1 MSNILLKKLAERYT
15 LNTNPDVA
23 TTVEQGLMQLSSG
36 IYTEEERFIFE
47 LLQNAVD
54 SYDEMTNDTLTI
66 KIMIEGDYLVFMH
79 NGASFSPRDIEGIC
93 DIGNGNKAKDTKKIG
108 YKGIGFKS
116 VFMRSTCVTIKT
128 GEYCFMFDKQYWE
141 GFWER
146 NWKKE
151 YGIKSDEKVYL
162 MPWQIIPIEANEPI
176 SLDTSNYNVI
186 TYIKITNTS
195 SLEKKIV
202 KLLSNSQ
209 FLLFLRCKNIQ
220 MTFVSNNVFLA
231 NVNKKCNDNIVI
243 LSSNGKED
251 SRWLTYTNPE
261 VEVPKELNSDIKAD
275 INTPQK
281 LKNAK
286 TFDLSFAIQID
297 NNSKIKSLD
306 KDDAVIYTYLPTSFK
321 FGNEGFP
328 FLVNANFITDAGRQQ
343 LHKDSEWNKLIFS
356 KIPSEYLN
364 WMKEISS
371 TFSNYYEV
379 LPKKS
384 YGSNNA
390 LEETFATEMVKAIN
404 DIAFIPRANNAKSK
418 VLASSAVMDKMGMSE
433 AISKKLLTT
442 HINRTYNEDFSEK
455 DFINPV
461 WKGFKLLEDY
471 GVFIFDKQK
480 LKALFEDEKA
490 FDNIEPCI
498 DVKLIDFL
506 FEYYLQNRSEQEEL
520 ITVLQDTRFLLD
532 EEGNLSCPH
541 DLFFPSQYKERNE
554 LAEDAIFLHNIVNE
568 HLESNKQEF
577 NWVSQL
583 GVEELSDITFIQNVI
598 CKSDYITKENSI
610 EVTRFLFESNLN
622 HNIFDEIDDCYL
634 SRLQFLTKQ
643 GNLEYASDLYLGSK
657 YKPEVDIEPYFDE
670 DIFVSED
677 YCEDED
683 NISEWNLFLSKLGIN
698 NTLELRYIRLDE
710 TEDIKLLKD
719 VKEKFGKEYNVGSW
733 GTHFYYSFKYLY
745 VFYAPFVLTNEC
757 SNDLLTIIWSNIF
770 SKPFECNEDKV
781 YGTAGFWQESRSFA
795 DLKEVN
801 FIDWALDNYQ
811 LFPTTDG
818 RCLHSNQIL
827 CNTDDIK
834 DIADKYLPVINL
846 NNPIHDSWNEVLHLR
861 NILQLEDYLTIL
873 TGISKDE
880 ENVEQ
885 NKERIS
891 KIYQRLVDLD
901 CLTSPAK
908 TEQIKEWSKNNKILS
923 KDLTFKFPKDL
934 SHITLDGFSSENRVY
949 IGSPSN
955 REKVIS
961 LLSLMGVRVITERNI
976 KPSFK
981 APKEA
986 SELKSMLKSI
996 VSPLTIVALGE
1007 KIEETSYKEKKHS
1020 LITLLNNTHFY
1031 HCEEIR
1037 LTYGNNEDT
1046 IEKNTFG
1053 NKNEF
1058 YYTGSLRP
1066 ANIEPL
1072 LTSFCKYLDIKG
1084 KERELFIML
1093 IENYEGIR
1101 QNLEDKG
1108 YDTSLLEEDKQQD
1121 SGTIQTTL
1129 GGYNPS
1135 ISEQERNVKTGF
1147 KGEILVYEKLIA
1159 MGYTPICPSISTEKD
1174 YEQKISLN
1182 GKTYFCKSNYEKYDI
1197 SFVTRNGVKVYLEVK
1212 ATTRDKSS
1220 QENMPISYRELSM
1233 IEECDMDDSCSYMIV
1248 RVFGIDKEK
1257 QDYYILSGHLL
1268 KD

>member
-1 MSNILLKKLAERYT
+1 M
-15 LNTNPDVA
+15 
-23 TTVEQGLMQLSSG
+23 
-36 IYTEEERFIFE
+36 
-47 LLQNAVD
+47 
-54 SYDEMTNDTLTI
+54 
-66 KIMIEGDYLVFMH
+66 
-79 NGASFSPRDIEGIC
+79 
-93 DIGNGNKAKDTKKIG
+93 
-108 YKGIGFKS
+108 
-116 VFMRSTCVTIKT
+116 
-128 GEYCFMFDKQYWE
+128 
-141 GFWER
+141 
-146 NWKKE
+146 
-151 YGIKSDEKVYL
+151 
-162 MPWQIIPIEANEPI
+162 
-176 SLDTSNYNVI
+176 
-186 TYIKITNTS
+186 
-195 SLEKKIV
+195 
-202 KLLSNSQ
+202 
-209 FLLFLRCKNIQ
+209 
-220 MTFVSNNVFLA
+220 
-231 NVNKKCNDNIVI
+231 
-243 LSSNGKED
+243 
-251 SRWLTYTNPE
+251 
-261 VEVPKELNSDIKAD
+261 
-275 INTPQK
+275 
-281 LKNAK
+281 
-286 TFDLSFAIQID
+286 
-297 NNSKIKSLD
+297 
-306 KDDAVIYTYLPTSFK
+306 
-321 FGNEGFP
+321 
-328 FLVNANFITDAGRQQ
+328 
-343 LHKDSEWNKLIFS
+343 
-356 KIPSEYLN
+356 
-364 WMKEISS
+364 
-371 TFSNYYEV
+371 
-379 LPKKS
+379 
-384 YGSNNA
+384 
-390 LEETFATEMVKAIN
+390 
-404 DIAFIPRANNAKSK
+404 
-418 VLASSAVMDKMGMSE
+418 
-433 AISKKLLTT
+433 
-442 HINRTYNEDFSEK
+442 
-455 DFINPV
+455 
-461 WKGFKLLEDY
+461 
-471 GVFIFDKQK
+471 
-480 LKALFEDEKA
+480 
-490 FDNIEPCI
+490 
-498 DVKLIDFL
+498 
-506 FEYYLQNRSEQEEL
+506 
-520 ITVLQDTRFLLD
+520 
-532 EEGNLSCPH
+532 
-541 DLFFPSQYKERNE
+541 
-554 LAEDAIFLHNIVNE
+554 
-568 HLESNKQEF
+568 
-577 NWVSQL
+577 
-583 GVEELSDITFIQNVI
+583 
-598 CKSDYITKENSI
+598 
-610 EVTRFLFESNLN
+610 
-622 HNIFDEIDDCYL
+622 
-634 SRLQFLTKQ
+634 
-643 GNLEYASDLYLGSK
+643 EYASDLYLGSK

-710 TEDIKLLKD
+710 TEDIKLLKNI
-719 VKEKFGKEYNVGSW
+719 KEKFEKEYNVGSW
-733 GTHFYYSFKYLY
+733 GTHFYYSFRYLY

-1020 LITLLNNTHFY
+1020 LLTLLNNTHFY

>member
-433 AISKKLLTT
+433 AISKKLLTN
-442 HINRTYNEDFSEK
+442 HINRTYNKDFSEK

-1020 LITLLNNTHFY
+1020 LLTLLNNTHFY

>member
-1 MSNILLKKLAERYT
+1 
-15 LNTNPDVA
+15 
-23 TTVEQGLMQLSSG
+23 
-36 IYTEEERFIFE
+36 
-47 LLQNAVD
+47 
-54 SYDEMTNDTLTI
+54 
-66 KIMIEGDYLVFMH
+66 
-79 NGASFSPRDIEGIC
+79 
-93 DIGNGNKAKDTKKIG
+93 
-108 YKGIGFKS
+108 
-116 VFMRSTCVTIKT
+116 
-128 GEYCFMFDKQYWE
+128 
-141 GFWER
+141 
-146 NWKKE
+146 
-151 YGIKSDEKVYL
+151 
-162 MPWQIIPIEANEPI
+162 
-176 SLDTSNYNVI
+176 
-186 TYIKITNTS
+186 
-195 SLEKKIV
+195 
-202 KLLSNSQ
+202 
-209 FLLFLRCKNIQ
+209 
-220 MTFVSNNVFLA
+220 
-231 NVNKKCNDNIVI
+231 
-243 LSSNGKED
+243 
-251 SRWLTYTNPE
+251 
-261 VEVPKELNSDIKAD
+261 
-275 INTPQK
+275 
-281 LKNAK
+281 
-286 TFDLSFAIQID
+286 
-297 NNSKIKSLD
+297 
-306 KDDAVIYTYLPTSFK
+306 
-321 FGNEGFP
+321 
-328 FLVNANFITDAGRQQ
+328 
-343 LHKDSEWNKLIFS
+343 
-356 KIPSEYLN
+356 
-364 WMKEISS
+364 MKEISS

-442 HINRTYNEDFSEK
+442 HINRTYNKDFSEK

-1020 LITLLNNTHFY
+1020 LLTLLNNTHFY

-1220 QENMPISYRELSM
+1220 QENMPISDRELSM

>member
-371 TFSNYYEV
+371 TFGNYYEV

-442 HINRTYNEDFSEK
+442 HINRTYNKDFSEK

-1020 LITLLNNTHFY
+1020 LLTLLNNTHFY

>member
-231 NVNKKCNDNIVI
+231 NVNKKCNDHIVI
-243 LSSNGKED
+243 LSSNGNED
-251 SRWLTYTNPE
+251 STSLTYTNPE

-1007 KIEETSYKEKKHS
+1007 KIEETSYKEKKHN
-1020 LITLLNNTHFY
+1020 LLTLRNNTHFY
-1031 HCEEIR
+1031 HSEQIR

>member
-1 MSNILLKKLAERYT
+1 M
-15 LNTNPDVA
+15 
-23 TTVEQGLMQLSSG
+23 
-36 IYTEEERFIFE
+36 
-47 LLQNAVD
+47 
-54 SYDEMTNDTLTI
+54 
-66 KIMIEGDYLVFMH
+66 
-79 NGASFSPRDIEGIC
+79 
-93 DIGNGNKAKDTKKIG
+93 
-108 YKGIGFKS
+108 
-116 VFMRSTCVTIKT
+116 
-128 GEYCFMFDKQYWE
+128 
-141 GFWER
+141 
-146 NWKKE
+146 
-151 YGIKSDEKVYL
+151 
-162 MPWQIIPIEANEPI
+162 
-176 SLDTSNYNVI
+176 
-186 TYIKITNTS
+186 
-195 SLEKKIV
+195 
-202 KLLSNSQ
+202 
-209 FLLFLRCKNIQ
+209 
-220 MTFVSNNVFLA
+220 
-231 NVNKKCNDNIVI
+231 
-243 LSSNGKED
+243 
-251 SRWLTYTNPE
+251 
-261 VEVPKELNSDIKAD
+261 
-275 INTPQK
+275 
-281 LKNAK
+281 
-286 TFDLSFAIQID
+286 
-297 NNSKIKSLD
+297 
-306 KDDAVIYTYLPTSFK
+306 
-321 FGNEGFP
+321 
-328 FLVNANFITDAGRQQ
+328 
-343 LHKDSEWNKLIFS
+343 
-356 KIPSEYLN
+356 
-364 WMKEISS
+364 
-371 TFSNYYEV
+371 
-379 LPKKS
+379 
-384 YGSNNA
+384 
-390 LEETFATEMVKAIN
+390 
-404 DIAFIPRANNAKSK
+404 
-418 VLASSAVMDKMGMSE
+418 
-433 AISKKLLTT
+433 
-442 HINRTYNEDFSEK
+442 
-455 DFINPV
+455 
-461 WKGFKLLEDY
+461 EDY

-480 LKALFEDEKA
+480 LKVLFEDEKA
-490 FDNIEPCI
+490 FDNIEPCL

-532 EEGNLSCPH
+532 EEGNLSYPH

-622 HNIFDEIDDCYL
+622 HNIFDEIDDYYL

-657 YKPEVDIEPYFDE
+657 YKPEVDIEPCFDE

-677 YCEDED
+677 YCEDGD
-683 NISEWNLFLSKLGIN
+683 NISEWNLFLSKLGVN
-698 NTLELRYIRLDE
+698 STLELRLIRLDE
-710 TEDIKLLKD
+710 TEDIIFLQNI
-719 VKEKFGKEYNVGSW
+719 KEKFEEKYNVGSW
-733 GTHFYYSFKYLY
+733 GTHFHYKFTYLD
-745 VFYAPFVLTNEC
+745 VFYAPFVLTNDC
-757 SNDLLTIIWSNIF
+757 SNDLLTIIWSTIF
-770 SKPFECNEDKV
+770 SKPIIYGKDVV
-781 YGTAGFWQESRSFA
+781 YGKAGFWRESRSFA
-795 DLKEVN
+795 DLKEVS

-818 RCLHSNQIL
+818 RCLPSNQIL

-834 DIADKYLPVINL
+834 EIADKYLPVISL
-846 NNPIHDSWNEVLHLR
+846 NNSIHESWNEVLHLR

-873 TGISKDE
+873 TEISKDE
-880 ENVEQ
+880 ENAEQ

-901 CLTSPAK
+901 CLISPAK

-923 KDLTFKFPKDL
+923 KDWTFNFPKDL

-981 APKEA
+981 DPKEA
-986 SELKSMLKSI
+986 WELKGMLKSI

-1007 KIEETSYKEKKHS
+1007 KVEETSYKEKKHD
-1020 LITLLNNTHFY
+1020 LLTLLTNTHFY
-1031 HCEEIR
+1031 HCKEIR
-1037 LTYGNNEDT
+1037 LTYGNNNDT
-1046 IEKNTFG
+1046 IAKNTFG

-1072 LTSFCKYLDIKG
+1072 LTPLCKYLGIKD

-1108 YDTSLLEEDKQQD
+1108 YDTTLLEEDKQQD
-1121 SGTIQTTL
+1121 SGTIQSTL

-1159 MGYTPICPSISTEKD
+1159 MGYNPVCPSISTEED

-1182 GKTYFCKSNYEKYDI
+1182 GKNYFCKSNYEKYDI

-1233 IEECDMDDSCSYMIV
+1233 IEECDTDDSCSYMIV
-1248 RVFGIDKEK
+1248 RVFGIDKER

>member
-1 MSNILLKKLAERYT
+1 
-15 LNTNPDVA
+15 
-23 TTVEQGLMQLSSG
+23 
-36 IYTEEERFIFE
+36 
-47 LLQNAVD
+47 
-54 SYDEMTNDTLTI
+54 
-66 KIMIEGDYLVFMH
+66 
-79 NGASFSPRDIEGIC
+79 
-93 DIGNGNKAKDTKKIG
+93 
-108 YKGIGFKS
+108 
-116 VFMRSTCVTIKT
+116 
-128 GEYCFMFDKQYWE
+128 
-141 GFWER
+141 
-146 NWKKE
+146 
-151 YGIKSDEKVYL
+151 
-162 MPWQIIPIEANEPI
+162 
-176 SLDTSNYNVI
+176 
-186 TYIKITNTS
+186 
-195 SLEKKIV
+195 
-202 KLLSNSQ
+202 
-209 FLLFLRCKNIQ
+209 
-220 MTFVSNNVFLA
+220 
-231 NVNKKCNDNIVI
+231 
-243 LSSNGKED
+243 
-251 SRWLTYTNPE
+251 
-261 VEVPKELNSDIKAD
+261 
-275 INTPQK
+275 
-281 LKNAK
+281 
-286 TFDLSFAIQID
+286 
-297 NNSKIKSLD
+297 
-306 KDDAVIYTYLPTSFK
+306 
-321 FGNEGFP
+321 
-328 FLVNANFITDAGRQQ
+328 
-343 LHKDSEWNKLIFS
+343 
-356 KIPSEYLN
+356 
-364 WMKEISS
+364 MKEISS

-818 RCLHSNQIL
+818 RCLHPNQIL

-1020 LITLLNNTHFY
+1020 LLTLLNNTHFY

>member
-1 MSNILLKKLAERYT
+1 M
-15 LNTNPDVA
+15 
-23 TTVEQGLMQLSSG
+23 
-36 IYTEEERFIFE
+36 
-47 LLQNAVD
+47 
-54 SYDEMTNDTLTI
+54 
-66 KIMIEGDYLVFMH
+66 
-79 NGASFSPRDIEGIC
+79 
-93 DIGNGNKAKDTKKIG
+93 KD
-108 YKGIGFKS
+108 
-116 VFMRSTCVTIKT
+116 
-128 GEYCFMFDKQYWE
+128 
-141 GFWER
+141 
-146 NWKKE
+146 
-151 YGIKSDEKVYL
+151 
-162 MPWQIIPIEANEPI
+162 
-176 SLDTSNYNVI
+176 
-186 TYIKITNTS
+186 
-195 SLEKKIV
+195 
-202 KLLSNSQ
+202 
-209 FLLFLRCKNIQ
+209 
-220 MTFVSNNVFLA
+220 
-231 NVNKKCNDNIVI
+231 
-243 LSSNGKED
+243 
-251 SRWLTYTNPE
+251 
-261 VEVPKELNSDIKAD
+261 
-275 INTPQK
+275 
-281 LKNAK
+281 AK

-306 KDDAVIYTYLPTSFK
+306 KENAVIYTYLPTSFK

-442 HINRTYNEDFSEK
+442 HINRTYNKDFSEK

-490 FDNIEPCI
+490 FDNIDPCL

-568 HLESNKQEF
+568 HLENNKQEF

-598 CKSDYITKENSI
+598 CKSGYITKENSI

-622 HNIFDEIDDCYL
+622 HNIFDEIGDYYL
-634 SRLQFLTKQ
+634 SRLKFLTKH

-657 YKPEVDIEPYFDE
+657 YKPDIDIEPYYNG

-683 NISEWNLFLSKLGIN
+683 NISEWNLFLLKLGIN
-698 NTLELRYIRLDE
+698 STLELRFIRFDE
-710 TEDIKLLKD
+710 TEDIKFLQKVKD
-719 VKEKFGKEYNVGSW
+719 KFEKEYNVGSW
-733 GTHFYYSFKYLY
+733 GTHFYYSFTHLN
-745 VFYAPFVLTNEC
+745 VFYAPFVLTNDC
-757 SNDLLTIIWSNIF
+757 SNNLLSIIWSTIF
-770 SKPFECNEDKV
+770 SKPFRHDKDVV
-781 YGTAGFWQESRSFA
+781 YGCAGFWHVSKSFA
-795 DLKEVN
+795 DLKEVS

-818 RCLHSNQIL
+818 RCLPSNQIL

-834 DIADKYLPVINL
+834 EIADKYLPVINL
-846 NNPIHDSWNEVLHLR
+846 NNSIHESWNEVLHLR

-873 TGISKDE
+873 TEISKDE
-880 ENVEQ
+880 DNAEQ

-901 CLTSPAK
+901 SLTSPAK
-908 TEQIKEWSKNNKILS
+908 KEQIKEWSKKNKILS

-934 SHITLDGFSSENRVY
+934 SHIILDGFSSENRVY

-961 LLSLMGVRVITERNI
+961 LLSLIN
-976 KPSFK
+976 
-981 APKEA
+981 
-986 SELKSMLKSI
+986 
-996 VSPLTIVALGE
+996 
-1007 KIEETSYKEKKHS
+1007 
-1020 LITLLNNTHFY
+1020 TLL
-1031 HCEEIR
+1031 
-1037 LTYGNNEDT
+1037 
-1046 IEKNTFG
+1046 
-1053 NKNEF
+1053 
-1058 YYTGSLRP
+1058 
-1066 ANIEPL
+1066 
-1072 LTSFCKYLDIKG
+1072 
-1084 KERELFIML
+1084 
-1093 IENYEGIR
+1093 
-1101 QNLEDKG
+1101 
-1108 YDTSLLEEDKQQD
+1108 
-1121 SGTIQTTL
+1121 
-1129 GGYNPS
+1129 
-1135 ISEQERNVKTGF
+1135 
-1147 KGEILVYEKLIA
+1147 IL
-1159 MGYTPICPSISTEKD
+1159 M
-1174 YEQKISLN
+1174 
-1182 GKTYFCKSNYEKYDI
+1182 
-1197 SFVTRNGVKVYLEVK
+1197 
-1212 ATTRDKSS
+1212 
-1220 QENMPISYRELSM
+1220 
-1233 IEECDMDDSCSYMIV
+1233 
-1248 RVFGIDKEK
+1248 
-1257 QDYYILSGHLL
+1257 
-1268 KD
+1268 

>member
-1 MSNILLKKLAERYT
+1 
-15 LNTNPDVA
+15 
-23 TTVEQGLMQLSSG
+23 
-36 IYTEEERFIFE
+36 
-47 LLQNAVD
+47 
-54 SYDEMTNDTLTI
+54 
-66 KIMIEGDYLVFMH
+66 
-79 NGASFSPRDIEGIC
+79 
-93 DIGNGNKAKDTKKIG
+93 
-108 YKGIGFKS
+108 
-116 VFMRSTCVTIKT
+116 
-128 GEYCFMFDKQYWE
+128 
-141 GFWER
+141 
-146 NWKKE
+146 
-151 YGIKSDEKVYL
+151 
-162 MPWQIIPIEANEPI
+162 
-176 SLDTSNYNVI
+176 
-186 TYIKITNTS
+186 
-195 SLEKKIV
+195 
-202 KLLSNSQ
+202 
-209 FLLFLRCKNIQ
+209 
-220 MTFVSNNVFLA
+220 
-231 NVNKKCNDNIVI
+231 
-243 LSSNGKED
+243 
-251 SRWLTYTNPE
+251 
-261 VEVPKELNSDIKAD
+261 
-275 INTPQK
+275 
-281 LKNAK
+281 
-286 TFDLSFAIQID
+286 
-297 NNSKIKSLD
+297 
-306 KDDAVIYTYLPTSFK
+306 
-321 FGNEGFP
+321 
-328 FLVNANFITDAGRQQ
+328 
-343 LHKDSEWNKLIFS
+343 
-356 KIPSEYLN
+356 
-364 WMKEISS
+364 MKEISS

-442 HINRTYNEDFSEK
+442 HINRTYNKDFSEK

-1020 LITLLNNTHFY
+1020 LLTLLNNTHFY

>member
-442 HINRTYNEDFSEK
+442 HINRTYNKDFSEK

-1020 LITLLNNTHFY
+1020 LLTLLNNTHFY

-1121 SGTIQTTL
+1121 SGTTQTTL

>member
-442 HINRTYNEDFSEK
+442 HINRTYNKDFSEK

-811 LFPTTDG
+811 LFPTTDV

-1020 LITLLNNTHFY
+1020 LLTLLNNTHFY

>member
-1 MSNILLKKLAERYT
+1 M
-15 LNTNPDVA
+15 
-23 TTVEQGLMQLSSG
+23 
-36 IYTEEERFIFE
+36 
-47 LLQNAVD
+47 
-54 SYDEMTNDTLTI
+54 
-66 KIMIEGDYLVFMH
+66 
-79 NGASFSPRDIEGIC
+79 
-93 DIGNGNKAKDTKKIG
+93 
-108 YKGIGFKS
+108 
-116 VFMRSTCVTIKT
+116 
-128 GEYCFMFDKQYWE
+128 
-141 GFWER
+141 
-146 NWKKE
+146 
-151 YGIKSDEKVYL
+151 
-162 MPWQIIPIEANEPI
+162 
-176 SLDTSNYNVI
+176 I

-442 HINRTYNEDFSEK
+442 HINRTYNKDFSEK

-1020 LITLLNNTHFY
+1020 LLTLLNNTHFY

>member
-66 KIMIEGDYLVFMH
+66 KIMIEDDYLVFMH

-404 DIAFIPRANNAKSK
+404 DMAFIPRANNAKSK

-442 HINRTYNEDFSEK
+442 HINRTYNKGFSEK

-490 FDNIEPCI
+490 FDNIDPCL

-577 NWVSQL
+577 NWVSRL

-670 DIFVSED
+670 DIL
-677 YCEDED
+677 Y
-683 NISEWNLFLSKLGIN
+683 
-698 NTLELRYIRLDE
+698 
-710 TEDIKLLKD
+710 LK
-719 VKEKFGKEYNVGSW
+719 
-733 GTHFYYSFKYLY
+733 
-745 VFYAPFVLTNEC
+745 
-757 SNDLLTIIWSNIF
+757 
-770 SKPFECNEDKV
+770 
-781 YGTAGFWQESRSFA
+781 
-795 DLKEVN
+795 
-801 FIDWALDNYQ
+801 
-811 LFPTTDG
+811 
-818 RCLHSNQIL
+818 
-827 CNTDDIK
+827 
-834 DIADKYLPVINL
+834 
-846 NNPIHDSWNEVLHLR
+846 
-861 NILQLEDYLTIL
+861 
-873 TGISKDE
+873 
-880 ENVEQ
+880 
-885 NKERIS
+885 
-891 KIYQRLVDLD
+891 
-901 CLTSPAK
+901 
-908 TEQIKEWSKNNKILS
+908 
-923 KDLTFKFPKDL
+923 
-934 SHITLDGFSSENRVY
+934 
-949 IGSPSN
+949 
-955 REKVIS
+955 
-961 LLSLMGVRVITERNI
+961 
-976 KPSFK
+976 
-981 APKEA
+981 
-986 SELKSMLKSI
+986 
-996 VSPLTIVALGE
+996 TIVKT
-1007 KIEETSYKEKKHS
+1007 KI
-1020 LITLLNNTHFY
+1020 I
-1031 HCEEIR
+1031 
-1037 LTYGNNEDT
+1037 
-1046 IEKNTFG
+1046 
-1053 NKNEF
+1053 
-1058 YYTGSLRP
+1058 
-1066 ANIEPL
+1066 
-1072 LTSFCKYLDIKG
+1072 
-1084 KERELFIML
+1084 
-1093 IENYEGIR
+1093 
-1101 QNLEDKG
+1101 
-1108 YDTSLLEEDKQQD
+1108 
-1121 SGTIQTTL
+1121 
-1129 GGYNPS
+1129 
-1135 ISEQERNVKTGF
+1135 
-1147 KGEILVYEKLIA
+1147 
-1159 MGYTPICPSISTEKD
+1159 
-1174 YEQKISLN
+1174 
-1182 GKTYFCKSNYEKYDI
+1182 
-1197 SFVTRNGVKVYLEVK
+1197 
-1212 ATTRDKSS
+1212 
-1220 QENMPISYRELSM
+1220 
-1233 IEECDMDDSCSYMIV
+1233 
-1248 RVFGIDKEK
+1248 
-1257 QDYYILSGHLL
+1257 
-1268 KD
+1268 

>member
-151 YGIKSDEKVYL
+151 YGIISDEKVYL

-1020 LITLLNNTHFY
+1020 LLTLLNNTHFY

>member
-1 MSNILLKKLAERYT
+1 M
-15 LNTNPDVA
+15 
-23 TTVEQGLMQLSSG
+23 
-36 IYTEEERFIFE
+36 
-47 LLQNAVD
+47 
-54 SYDEMTNDTLTI
+54 
-66 KIMIEGDYLVFMH
+66 
-79 NGASFSPRDIEGIC
+79 
-93 DIGNGNKAKDTKKIG
+93 
-108 YKGIGFKS
+108 
-116 VFMRSTCVTIKT
+116 
-128 GEYCFMFDKQYWE
+128 
-141 GFWER
+141 
-146 NWKKE
+146 
-151 YGIKSDEKVYL
+151 
-162 MPWQIIPIEANEPI
+162 
-176 SLDTSNYNVI
+176 
-186 TYIKITNTS
+186 
-195 SLEKKIV
+195 
-202 KLLSNSQ
+202 
-209 FLLFLRCKNIQ
+209 
-220 MTFVSNNVFLA
+220 
-231 NVNKKCNDNIVI
+231 
-243 LSSNGKED
+243 
-251 SRWLTYTNPE
+251 
-261 VEVPKELNSDIKAD
+261 
-275 INTPQK
+275 
-281 LKNAK
+281 
-286 TFDLSFAIQID
+286 
-297 NNSKIKSLD
+297 
-306 KDDAVIYTYLPTSFK
+306 
-321 FGNEGFP
+321 
-328 FLVNANFITDAGRQQ
+328 
-343 LHKDSEWNKLIFS
+343 
-356 KIPSEYLN
+356 
-364 WMKEISS
+364 
-371 TFSNYYEV
+371 
-379 LPKKS
+379 
-384 YGSNNA
+384 
-390 LEETFATEMVKAIN
+390 
-404 DIAFIPRANNAKSK
+404 
-418 VLASSAVMDKMGMSE
+418 
-433 AISKKLLTT
+433 
-442 HINRTYNEDFSEK
+442 
-455 DFINPV
+455 
-461 WKGFKLLEDY
+461 EDY

-634 SRLQFLTKQ
+634 LRLQFLTKQ

-1020 LITLLNNTHFY
+1020 LLTLLNNTHFY

>member
-442 HINRTYNEDFSEK
+442 HINRTYNKDFSEK

-1020 LITLLNNTHFY
+1020 LLTLLNNTHFY

>member
-442 HINRTYNEDFSEK
+442 HINRTYNKDFSEK

-634 SRLQFLTKQ
+634 LRLQFLTKQ

-1020 LITLLNNTHFY
+1020 LLTLLNNTHFY

-1212 ATTRDKSS
+1212 ATTCDKSS
-1220 QENMPISYRELSM
+1220 QSNMPISYREVSM
-1233 IEECDMDDSCSYMIV
+1233 IEECDADDTCSYMIV

>member
-195 SLEKKIV
+195 SLEKKII

-261 VEVPKELNSDIKAD
+261 VEVPKELYSDIKAD

-281 LKNAK
+281 LKDAK
-286 TFDLSFAIQID
+286 SFDLSFAIQID

-306 KDDAVIYTYLPTSFK
+306 KEDAVIYTYLPTSFK

-1020 LITLLNNTHFY
+1020 LLTLLNNTHFY

>member
-442 HINRTYNEDFSEK
+442 HINRTYNKDFSEK

>member
-1 MSNILLKKLAERYT
+1 M
-15 LNTNPDVA
+15 
-23 TTVEQGLMQLSSG
+23 
-36 IYTEEERFIFE
+36 
-47 LLQNAVD
+47 
-54 SYDEMTNDTLTI
+54 
-66 KIMIEGDYLVFMH
+66 
-79 NGASFSPRDIEGIC
+79 
-93 DIGNGNKAKDTKKIG
+93 
-108 YKGIGFKS
+108 
-116 VFMRSTCVTIKT
+116 
-128 GEYCFMFDKQYWE
+128 
-141 GFWER
+141 
-146 NWKKE
+146 
-151 YGIKSDEKVYL
+151 
-162 MPWQIIPIEANEPI
+162 
-176 SLDTSNYNVI
+176 
-186 TYIKITNTS
+186 
-195 SLEKKIV
+195 
-202 KLLSNSQ
+202 
-209 FLLFLRCKNIQ
+209 
-220 MTFVSNNVFLA
+220 
-231 NVNKKCNDNIVI
+231 
-243 LSSNGKED
+243 
-251 SRWLTYTNPE
+251 
-261 VEVPKELNSDIKAD
+261 
-275 INTPQK
+275 
-281 LKNAK
+281 
-286 TFDLSFAIQID
+286 
-297 NNSKIKSLD
+297 
-306 KDDAVIYTYLPTSFK
+306 
-321 FGNEGFP
+321 
-328 FLVNANFITDAGRQQ
+328 
-343 LHKDSEWNKLIFS
+343 
-356 KIPSEYLN
+356 
-364 WMKEISS
+364 
-371 TFSNYYEV
+371 
-379 LPKKS
+379 
-384 YGSNNA
+384 
-390 LEETFATEMVKAIN
+390 
-404 DIAFIPRANNAKSK
+404 
-418 VLASSAVMDKMGMSE
+418 
-433 AISKKLLTT
+433 
-442 HINRTYNEDFSEK
+442 
-455 DFINPV
+455 
-461 WKGFKLLEDY
+461 
-471 GVFIFDKQK
+471 
-480 LKALFEDEKA
+480 
-490 FDNIEPCI
+490 
-498 DVKLIDFL
+498 
-506 FEYYLQNRSEQEEL
+506 
-520 ITVLQDTRFLLD
+520 
-532 EEGNLSCPH
+532 
-541 DLFFPSQYKERNE
+541 
-554 LAEDAIFLHNIVNE
+554 
-568 HLESNKQEF
+568 
-577 NWVSQL
+577 
-583 GVEELSDITFIQNVI
+583 
-598 CKSDYITKENSI
+598 
-610 EVTRFLFESNLN
+610 FESNLN

-1020 LITLLNNTHFY
+1020 LLTLLNNTHFY

>member
-1 MSNILLKKLAERYT
+1 MSNTLLKKLAERYT

-54 SYDEMTNDTLTI
+54 SYDEMTNETLTI

-79 NGASFSPRDIEGIC
+79 NGATFSSRDIEGIC
-93 DIGNGNKAKDTKKIG
+93 DIGNGNKTKDTKKIG

-128 GEYCFMFDKQYWE
+128 GEYCFMFDKQYWD
-141 GFWER
+141 GFWNR

-151 YGIKSDEKVYL
+151 YGVKSDEKEYL

-195 SLEKKIV
+195 SLEKKIK

-220 MTFVSNNVFLA
+220 MTFATNNEIMA
-231 NVNKKCNDNIVI
+231 NVNKRCNDNIVI

-261 VEVPKELNSDIKAD
+261 VEVPEELYSDIKAD

-281 LKNAK
+281 LKDAK

-306 KDDAVIYTYLPTSFK
+306 KEDAVIYTYLPTSFK

-371 TFSNYYEV
+371 TYSNYYEV

-390 LEETFATEMVKAIN
+390 LEETFASEMVKAIN
-404 DIAFIPRANNAKSK
+404 NIAFIPRANNAKSK

-433 AISKKLLTT
+433 AISMKLLTN
-442 HINRTYNEDFSEK
+442 HINRTYNKGFSEK

-541 DLFFPSQYKERNE
+541 DLFFPSQYKERND

-568 HLESNKQEF
+568 HLENNKQEF
-577 NWVSQL
+577 NWISQL
-583 GVEELSDITFIQNVI
+583 GVEELSDITFIKNVI
-598 CKSDYITKENSI
+598 CKGNYITKENSI

-622 HNIFDEIDDCYL
+622 HNIFDEIDDYYL

-657 YKPEVDIEPYFDE
+657 YKPEVDIEPYYDG
-670 DIFVSED
+670 DIFVSDE
-677 YCEDED
+677 YCND
-683 NISEWNLFLSKLGIN
+683 NKYIAEWRLFFLKMGANDTIELKRTLIN
-698 NTLELRYIRLDE
+698 RKECDSYD
-710 TEDIKLLKD
+710 LLKRAR
-719 VKEKFGKEYNVGSW
+719 EKFDKLKRFSSNGNPFNCFLKNIDVLYNIYALKSNSW
-733 GTHFYYSFKYLY
+733 SLQ
-745 VFYAPFVLTNEC
+745 
-757 SNDLLTIIWSNIF
+757 SIIWSKVF
-770 SKPFECNEDKV
+770 SSEKKISNDFARGICDMYYVIHTENDKLSDLV
-781 YGTAGFWQESRSFA
+781 ETDFLPWAFA
-795 DLKEVN
+795 Y
-801 FIDWALDNYQ
+801 YQ
-811 LFPTTDG
+811 KFPATN
-818 RCLHSNQIL
+818 RQFYLARELYI
-827 CNTDDIK
+827 NTDDIK

-880 ENVEQ
+880 ENAEQ

-901 CLTSPAK
+901 SLTSPVK
-908 TEQIKEWSKNNKILS
+908 TLKIKEWSKNNKILS
-923 KDLTFKFPKDL
+923 KDGTFKIPKDL
-934 SHITLDGFSSENRVY
+934 RHITLEGFKNYNQVY
-949 IGSPSN
+949 IGNPQSMDGVLN
-955 REKVIS
+955 
-961 LLSLMGVRVITERNI
+961 LLSLMGVKIITEDNVIPTFEGQRINTDI
-976 KPSFK
+976 SSRLLSTLPALAILVQDCNAQKTYNECK
-981 APKEA
+981 DTLQDK
-986 SELKSMLKSI
+986 I
-996 VSPLTIVALGE
+996 VS
-1007 KIEETSYKEKKHS
+1007 K
-1020 LITLLNNTHFY
+1020 
-1031 HCEEIR
+1031 
-1037 LTYGNNEDT
+1037 
-1046 IEKNTFG
+1046 
-1053 NKNEF
+1053 
-1058 YYTGSLRP
+1058 
-1066 ANIEPL
+1066 
-1072 LTSFCKYLDIKG
+1072 
-1084 KERELFIML
+1084 
-1093 IENYEGIR
+1093 
-1101 QNLEDKG
+1101 
-1108 YDTSLLEEDKQQD
+1108 
-1121 SGTIQTTL
+1121 
-1129 GGYNPS
+1129 
-1135 ISEQERNVKTGF
+1135 
-1147 KGEILVYEKLIA
+1147 
-1159 MGYTPICPSISTEKD
+1159 
-1174 YEQKISLN
+1174 
-1182 GKTYFCKSNYEKYDI
+1182 
-1197 SFVTRNGVKVYLEVK
+1197 
-1212 ATTRDKSS
+1212 
-1220 QENMPISYRELSM
+1220 
-1233 IEECDMDDSCSYMIV
+1233 
-1248 RVFGIDKEK
+1248 
-1257 QDYYILSGHLL
+1257 
-1268 KD
+1268 

>member
-442 HINRTYNEDFSEK
+442 HINRTYNKDFSEK

-498 DVKLIDFL
+498 DIKLIDFL

-1020 LITLLNNTHFY
+1020 LLTLLNNTHFY

>member
-66 KIMIEGDYLVFMH
+66 KIMIEDDYLVFMH

-195 SLEKKIV
+195 SLENKIV

-261 VEVPKELNSDIKAD
+261 VEVPKELYSDIKAD

-404 DIAFIPRANNAKSK
+404 DMAFIPRANNAKSK

-442 HINRTYNEDFSEK
+442 HINRTYNKGFSEK

-490 FDNIEPCI
+490 FDNIDPCL

-577 NWVSQL
+577 NWVSRL

-683 NISEWNLFLSKLGIN
+683 NISEWNLFLSKLGVN
-698 NTLELRYIRLDE
+698 STLELRLNRLDE
-710 TEDIKLLKD
+710 TEDIIFLQNIKD
-719 VKEKFGKEYNVGSW
+719 KFEEKYNVGSW
-733 GTHFYYSFKYLY
+733 GTHFHYKFTHFN
-745 VFYAPFVLTNEC
+745 VFYAPFVLTNDC
-757 SNDLLTIIWSNIF
+757 SNDLLIIIWSAIF
-770 SKPFECNEDKV
+770 SKPII
-781 YGTAGFWQESRSFA
+781 YGKDVIYGKAGFWCESRSFA
-795 DLKEVN
+795 DLKELN
-801 FIDWALDNYQ
+801 FLDWALDNYQ

-873 TGISKDE
+873 TEISKDE

-891 KIYQRLVDLD
+891 KVYQRLVDLD

-923 KDLTFKFPKDL
+923 KDWTFKFPKDL

-961 LLSLMGVRVITERNI
+961 LLSLMGVRVIT
-976 KPSFK
+976 
-981 APKEA
+981 
-986 SELKSMLKSI
+986 
-996 VSPLTIVALGE
+996 
-1007 KIEETSYKEKKHS
+1007 
-1020 LITLLNNTHFY
+1020 
-1031 HCEEIR
+1031 
-1037 LTYGNNEDT
+1037 D
-1046 IEKNTFG
+1046 
-1053 NKNEF
+1053 
-1058 YYTGSLRP
+1058 
-1066 ANIEPL
+1066 
-1072 LTSFCKYLDIKG
+1072 
-1084 KERELFIML
+1084 
-1093 IENYEGIR
+1093 
-1101 QNLEDKG
+1101 
-1108 YDTSLLEEDKQQD
+1108 
-1121 SGTIQTTL
+1121 
-1129 GGYNPS
+1129 
-1135 ISEQERNVKTGF
+1135 
-1147 KGEILVYEKLIA
+1147 
-1159 MGYTPICPSISTEKD
+1159 
-1174 YEQKISLN
+1174 
-1182 GKTYFCKSNYEKYDI
+1182 
-1197 SFVTRNGVKVYLEVK
+1197 
-1212 ATTRDKSS
+1212 
-1220 QENMPISYRELSM
+1220 
-1233 IEECDMDDSCSYMIV
+1233 
-1248 RVFGIDKEK
+1248 
-1257 QDYYILSGHLL
+1257 
-1268 KD
+1268 

>member
-433 AISKKLLTT
+433 AISKNLLTT
-442 HINRTYNEDFSEK
+442 HINRTYNKGFSEK

-490 FDNIEPCI
+490 FDNIDPCL

-622 HNIFDEIDDCYL
+622 HNIFDKIDDCYL

-683 NISEWNLFLSKLGIN
+683 NISEWNLFLSKLCVN
-698 NTLELRYIRLDE
+698 STLELRLNRLDE
-710 TEDIKLLKD
+710 TEDIIFLQNIKD
-719 VKEKFGKEYNVGSW
+719 KFEEKYNVGSW
-733 GTHFYYSFKYLY
+733 GTHFHYKFTHFN
-745 VFYAPFVLTNEC
+745 VFYAPFVLTNDC
-757 SNDLLTIIWSNIF
+757 SNDLLIIIWSAIF
-770 SKPFECNEDKV
+770 SKPII
-781 YGTAGFWQESRSFA
+781 YGKDVIYGKAGFLCESRSFA
-795 DLKEVN
+795 DLKELN
-801 FIDWALDNYQ
+801 FLDWALDNYQ

-873 TGISKDE
+873 TEISIDE

-891 KIYQRLVDLD
+891 KVYQRLVDLD

-986 SELKSMLKSI
+986 SELKGMLKSI

-1020 LITLLNNTHFY
+1020 LLTLLNNTHFY

-1066 ANIEPL
+1066 ANIDPL
-1072 LTSFCKYLDIKG
+1072 LTPLCKYLGIKD

-1147 KGEILVYEKLIA
+1147 KGEILVYEKLMA
-1159 MGYTPICPSISTEKD
+1159 MGYNPICPSISTEED